1 MGMFDGIINSVSNAV
16 SSIGLKDVVSPLIG
30 AAGSFLGTQSANQ
43 ANLDYLNQAN
53 AFNQAQT
60 DKQMQFQKDMRA
72 TQYQTAVEDMKAAG
86 LNPMLA
92 YSQGGA
98 GTPAGAAATSV
109 APPTRQNAFANAVNT
124 ALTAANTQQT
134 LYQNKQIQAST
145 NVADSQ
151 ADNLDADT
159 ANKRDLNPNIKK
171 ELDILAA
178 KELAIRAETRV
189 ANAKAALDE
198 VIKPKYSAEGDYHKT
213 FGWGPF
219 ALRDLGQAAGSAS
232 QVFNALKGTPSN
244 PITTK
249 VIK

>member
-1 MGMFDGIINSVSNAV
+1 MGFFDGIVNSVSNAV
-16 SSIGLKDVVSPLIG
+16 SSIGLKDVASPLIG
-30 AAGSFLGTQSANQ
+30 AVGSLLGTNSSNNANV
-43 ANLDYLNQAN
+43 ALMNQAN
-53 AFNQAQT
+53 AFNAAQT

-72 TQYQTAVEDMKAAG
+72 TQYQTAVEDLKAAG

-92 YSQGGA
+92 YSQGGS
-98 GTPAGAAATSV
+98 GTPAGAAASSSP
-109 APPTRQNAFANAVNT
+109 PPTRQNSISNAVNS
-124 ALTAANTQQT
+124 ALIAAQAQSQLVNNKLTQAQ
-134 LYQNKQIQAST
+134 T

-151 ADNLDADT
+151 ADNIEADT
-159 ANKRDLNPNIKK
+159 QNKRDLNPNIKQ
-171 ELDILAA
+171 ELRNLAA
-178 KELAIRAETRV
+178 KEYVLKAETRV

-198 VIKPKYSAEGDYHKT
+198 VIKPKYQAEGDYHKT

-232 QVFNALKGTPSN
+232 QVFNALKGTANN